1 MLKKMAILISL
12 MMISLSITSQTTYPK
27 VIKYNKDTVVA
38 FTVLQ
43 AKSIAE
49 DLENGKMYEAL
60 NVEFT
65 KKDSLNSKIINNLDN
80 QVLNYKA
87 EVKNFNLIDSSRVKQ
102 IDNLNCITAI
112 QKKQI
117 KTERRQKNLT
127 ITASIL
133 IMILGAAAYI
143 SK

>member
-1 MLKKMAILISL
+1 